1 MKLGTIQHLRAIAA
15 LGVVFY
21 HASSQVNGGHSDYVR
36 MGAAGVDLFF
46 VISGFIMW
54 VTAIARDE
62 PPGRFALKRLI
73 RIVPLYWLITTAV
86 LLLVLA
92 KPDLMRSASLN
103 LTHIASSYGFIAW
116 PHPRSAHR
124 FWPLVIPGWTLNYE
138 MLFYAIVTIARHV
151 HRCDSHTRH
160 LPASNTCLCGNSRS
174 LDAFPARGPIR
185 NR

>member
-1 MKLGTIQHLRAIAA
+1 MKLGTIQHLRAVAA

-21 HASSQVNGGHSDYVR
+21 HASSQVTGGHSDYVR

-46 VISGFIMW
+46 IISGFIMW

-138 MLFYAIVTIARHV
+138 MLFYAIVAIALFLPRRARLLTIAA
-151 HRCDSHTRH
+151 
-160 LPASNTCLCGNSRS
+160 PAVIVSFLH
-174 LDAFPARGPIR
+174 
-185 NR
+185 